1 MNAETPLAA
10 QVAPAAAVPA
20 DRVAPA
26 GIRLLG
32 ITKSYGRLPV
42 LHGLDLDVAP
52 GEFIAMLG
60 PSGSGK
66 TTVLKLIAGFE
77 TPDGGTVELAGRD
90 MAGIP
95 PERRNLGVVFQ
106 NYSLF
111 PHMTVAENVGFPLR
125 MRRMPRVQR
134 RAVIQ
139 RALELVALPDHGA
152 RMPQQLSGGQQQR
165 VAIARAIV
173 YEPAVLLMDEPLGAL
188 DRRLRGEMQLEIKAL
203 HARLGVTVV
212 YVTHDQD
219 EELSMSDRVV
229 VFNKGRIEQVGL
241 PQTVYRH
248 PATLFVADFLGDSL
262 AISAT
267 VTGRRARLDGIG
279 IEVALPGLAPP
290 CGRVKLLWRSDRVA
304 IGASPGPARCTG
316 DTLVVPATVLAS
328 AYGGSAVRL
337 RVRLATGDSG
347 TVVVGEGDV
356 PAAGTALGVVLD
368 IAVAAVL
375 PIGDDGTQLR

>member
-1 MNAETPLAA
+1 MQANQSISEPAKREAI
-10 QVAPAAAVPA
+10 VATGLTKWFGDGPTRMTAVNGVEF
-20 DRVAPA
+20 VA
-26 GIRLLG
+26 
-32 ITKSYGRLPV
+32 
-42 LHGLDLDVAP
+42 HF
-52 GEFIAMLG
+52 GEMLFIVG

-66 TTVLKLIAGFE
+66 TTLLSMISGILRPNAGSV
-77 TPDGGTVELAGRD
+77 TVNQSDIWTLDNNHLAEFRLNTIGF
-90 MAGIP
+90 
-95 PERRNLGVVFQ
+95 VFQ
-106 NYSLF
+106 DFHLF
-111 PHMTVAENVGFPLR
+111 PRLTSAENVAIPLILKQQDWNESITEA
-125 MRRMPRVQR
+125 RRCLEIVGLKE
-134 RAVIQ
+134 RAEI
-139 RALELVALPDHGA
+139 LPVK
-152 RMPQQLSGGQQQR
+152 LSGGEQQR
-165 VAIARAIV
+165 VAIARAII

-219 EELSMSDRVV
+219 EALSMSDRVV